1 MLYIYMCFCTITKEN
16 HQAPCFQIWTH
27 FQLHNSGLVLSR
39 ISQLT
44 SRLQWSVD
52 SWLPPTNP
60 SINTRVF
67 HKLAVKE
74 PWCANTNV
82 APGRSNSSPYF
93 SAPLIHFTNKWDH
106 FLDSV
111 CDIISTVCIQ
121 IHVRTH
127 FFLLPASTSW
137 QLLMWQSSYMKIY

>member
-74 PWCANTNV
+74 PLMCQYKCCPGKIKFFTLFFCSTYTFHQWMRSFSWLSLWHNFDCVHSNPCENT
-82 APGRSNSSPYF
+82 
-93 SAPLIHFTNKWDH
+93 
-106 FLDSV
+106 FLFAT
-111 CDIISTVCIQ
+111 CK
-121 IHVRTH
+121 H
-127 FFLLPASTSW
+127 
-137 QLLMWQSSYMKIY
+137 